1 MVGDEFLL
9 LGDSPLPYSVITRGR
24 LVAYEITEEN
34 LKNINKDMI
43 ASIEL
48 NCANKLKFVERRMKK
63 IIESVDNVQKWEV
76 QHEQFL

>member
-1 MVGDEFLL
+1 MVGDELLL
-9 LGDSPLPYSVITRGR
+9 LGDTPLPYSVITRGR